1 GTFSICIMSAG
12 AVEEGP
18 CLNAPNDQWP
28 AATFTP
34 LCTGTVETIT
44 EIAWTGE
51 YSMVQLTAGETYI
64 FSSSVPTHWI
74 TISDETGTTALD
86 YGNTPL
92 TFTATTTGPHRFYTH
107 LHALCDYANVSHT
120 RAVQCGDIPDP
131 PANDECANAIALTV
145 GASGS
150 CPENAVSG

>member
-1 GTFSICIMSAG
+1 
-12 AVEEGP
+12 
-18 CLNAPNDQWP
+18 
-28 AATFTP
+28 
-34 LCTGTVETIT
+34 
-44 EIAWTGE
+44 
-51 YSMVQLTAGETYI
+51 
-64 FSSSVPTHWI
+64 
-74 TISDETGTTALD
+74 DETGTTALD

-107 LHALCDYANVSHT
+107 LNALCDYANVSHT

-150 CPENAVSG
+150 CPENAVSGDMSGATGSPGSLPSCLITGLT